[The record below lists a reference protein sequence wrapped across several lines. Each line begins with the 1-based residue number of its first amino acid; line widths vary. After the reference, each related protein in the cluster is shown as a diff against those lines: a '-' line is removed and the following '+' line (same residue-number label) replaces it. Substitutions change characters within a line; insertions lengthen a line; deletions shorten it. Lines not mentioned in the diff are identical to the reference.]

1 MPASPPPRTSDDS
14 AASSTGKRPTL
25 RIISYNHDP
34 PCTPPD
40 LQYDVRRIPN
50 PPHDIRARHT
60 GLSKEM
66 REHLLGHDLCRA
78 TIERAEAQIREEM
91 DKKLKSEEEGDA
103 TVRVGCMCGSGH
115 HRSVALAQELR
126 ERKWPEDWD
135 VEVDHR
141 DLTDEVTADTVDD
154 DE

>member
-1 MPASPPPRTSDDS
+1 MS
-14 AASSTGKRPTL
+14 SSTTPHESTESHTSSTKHPTL

-40 LQYDVRRIPN
+40 LQYDVRRIHN
-50 PPHDIRARHT
+50 PPHEIRAAHT
-60 GLSKEM
+60 GLSKVT
-66 REHLLGHDLCRA
+66 REHLLKDDLYRA
-78 TIERAEAQIREEM
+78 TVERAEAQIREEM
-91 DKKLKSEEEGDA
+91 DKKLQGEGEGDA

-126 ERKWPEDWD
+126 EREWPEDWD

-141 DLTDEVTADTVDD
+141 NLTDEVMAETVDD